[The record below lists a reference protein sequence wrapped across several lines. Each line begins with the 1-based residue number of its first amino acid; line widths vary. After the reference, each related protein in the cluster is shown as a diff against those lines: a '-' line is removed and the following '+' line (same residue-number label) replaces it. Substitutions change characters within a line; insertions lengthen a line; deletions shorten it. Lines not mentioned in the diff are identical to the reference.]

1 MSEFQ
6 MFTIT
11 PSPWSEGLM
20 DVKIQ
25 LHPNTSTNMVISLTP
40 GQLHRLAHKILA
52 EVELADVENPP
63 VCRDGDSVY

>member
-11 PSPWSEGLM
+11 PSDWSDGVM
-20 DVKIQ
+20 DVRIRKSEYS
-25 LHPNTSTNMVISLTP
+25 TSVVISLTP

-52 EVELADVENPP
+52 EVELEEDENPP